1 MFSVRVTDVCVYVPL
16 FCDDKIRGVEV
27 DPLCE
32 LNEQENNCNDAID
45 MPITR
50 VIVLYMRIR

>member
-16 FCDDKIRGVEV
+16 FCDDKIRDVEV

-32 LNEQENNCNDAID
+32 LNEQENNCNDAIEFSVKENSSA
-45 MPITR
+45 IY
-50 VIVLYMRIR
+50 L